1 MQRFTSLFVVTYLSM
16 SKIGKKTITVPQG
29 VTVTINGQHVE
40 VKGPKGTLSY
50 TALEGVSVVLEDN
63 VITVS
68 VADDS
73 IRNLWG
79 LTRTLVNN
87 MVVGVSEGY
96 TIKLHILW
104 VGFGAKVN
112 GQKLGL
118 SLGFSHPVDF
128 DLPQGI
134 AATVEKDPKG
144 NDIITLTWIDKQL
157 IGETAAKIRKLK
169 KPEPYKGKGIRYFGE
184 QIKLKAGKAAKK

>member
-1 MQRFTSLFVVTYLSM
+1 M
-16 SKIGKKTITVPQG
+16 SKIGKKTITV
-29 VTVTINGQHVE
+29 
-40 VKGPKGTLSY
+40 PKGTLSY